1 MHARRLIAVV
11 VAVAAVGAGP
21 APVGEPI
28 PLAVRGGRVECVLP
42 TLHPNDQYILI
53 LGSLARAGG
62 PFRVAVRAEPTAD
75 PVDIPQEPPPADDG
89 WVERTRAAADR
100 LARARRRLADDPDF
114 SPNADPPRRRS
125 FSVFVGD
132 HDFTDPGSYVTAQAE
147 LRATGERCLVYADT
161 AAPDS
166 PRLRAA
172 VADVVRTFDREVE
185 PYARRCLGRPL
196 DVDRDGRFAILLT
209 PRLGQLSGGKVSLG
223 GCVRGCDFYRDLA
236 APFGNACDL
245 LYLNAGLAAGPP
257 LRSILA
263 HEYTHAVVFC
273 EHVFGDY
280 PPAPGRRG
288 EEGWLDE
295 AVCHLVE
302 DHHAYGWDNL
312 DYRVRAFLHAPER
325 HALVVPDYY
334 ATNLWRSPG
343 HRGAAYLFLRWCAD
357 RPAEDGGG
365 PELAGRLTRSNLAGV
380 ANLEAATQTRFADL
394 FRGWSVALALSGTG
408 VGDGRFAPLRRF
420 DLHGPLGDGRLD
432 GPRFRDVPMTI
443 DSHSIEL
450 APTAV
455 AFLRLHT
462 PAGERTRLTVTADP
476 ACELQ
481 ATLVRLPA
489 DAARLEVRAEAKSGM
504 VRLTLTAHGGSVTLD
519 AVTCE
524 PEAPGPGAAPVVAVR
539 EWFPGTYLNADETRT
554 GAAVPLPA
562 EPGPFVV
569 RVAATDAGGRRLTAW
584 ATVGR

>member
-1 MHARRLIAVV
+1 MYACRLA
-11 VAVAAVGAGP
+11 ALLTLAAVGAGP

-28 PLAVRGGRVECVLP
+28 PLAVHGGRVECVLP
-42 TLHPNDQYILI
+42 TPQPNDQYILI
-53 LGSLARAGG
+53 LGSLARSAGS
-62 PFRVAVRAEPTAD
+62 FRVVVRTEPTAD
-75 PVDIPQEPPPADDG
+75 AADMPREPPPADDG
-89 WVERTRAAADR
+89 WAERTRAAADR
-100 LARARRRLADDPDF
+100 LARARQRFADAPDF
-114 SPNADPPRRRS
+114 PPSADPPRRRT
-125 FSVFVGD
+125 FAVFVGD
-132 HDFTDPGSYVTAQAE
+132 RDFTDPGSYAAVNAE

-161 AAPDS
+161 AAADS

-172 VADVVRTFDREVE
+172 VADVARTFDREVE

-209 PRLGQLSGGKVSLG
+209 PRLGQLAGGKVSLG

-263 HEYTHAVVFC
+263 HEYTHAVIFC
-273 EHVFGDY
+273 EHAFGDY
-280 PPAPGRRG
+280 PPAPGHRG

-312 DYRVRAFLHAPER
+312 DYRVRAFLHAPAR
-325 HALVVPDYY
+325 HSLVVPDYY

-365 PELAGRLTRSNLAGV
+365 PELTGRLVRSNLAGV
-380 ANLEAATQTRFADL
+380 ANLEAATQARFAEL

-408 VGDGRFAPLRRF
+408 VGAGRFAPLRRF
-420 DLHGPLGDGRLD
+420 DLHGPLGGGRLD
-432 GPRFRDVPMTI
+432 GPRFDDVAMTTDCHTI
-443 DSHSIEL
+443 DL
-450 APTAV
+450 TATAA
-455 AFLRLHT
+455 AFLRLHS
-462 PAGERTRLTVTADP
+462 PVGERTRLTLTADP

-489 DAARLEVRAEAKSGM
+489 DAARLEVRAEPGPGT

-524 PEAPGPGAAPVVAVR
+524 PEAPGPGPAPVVTVR
-539 EWFPGTYLNADETRT
+539 EWFAETYMNAGETRT
-554 GAAVPLPA
+554 SAAAPLPA
-562 EPGPFVV
+562 GPFVV